1 MQTFFI
7 PYSKLQTNVV
17 KATIRGFLNSDR
29 AKNPRGVS
37 LSFLR
42 LSIFGKIYPRF
53 TMSLG
58 LSCKV
63 GREIC
68 NILFKS
74 YQL

>member
-29 AKNPRGVS
+29 AKNTRGVS

-42 LSIFGKIYPRF
+42 LSIFGKI
-53 TMSLG
+53 
-58 LSCKV
+58 
-63 GREIC
+63 
-68 NILFKS
+68 
-74 YQL
+74 